1 MSFDTPSSSR
11 PDIPRAPS
19 YIQFTPRRA
28 MASFENLVAL
38 ANYEE
43 ALREARKIVWRD
55 RGEKPV
61 EVQDLWE
68 CLEHASRGGLRAGSL
83 AFAIRAGVNLFLL
96 MTRIKKIPKK
106 MRFALIRH
114 AAFGPDSFRF
124 AAMLGSFVALYK
136 FILNALPILLP
147 EPTRH
152 RKSHSRPR
160 SLLPA
165 TLLQNASSD
174 SPFHHDD
181 EVTEDID
188 IEVETPGLDPAL
200 ARGSR
205 HARLSMSAQVH
216 HVWARKRTRRWYAVL
231 AGAMAGGVAIM
242 FEKRSRRVAIGQQM
256 FVRGLQGT
264 YNAFSVKR
272 GFRIP
277 HGDVLVFS
285 LCCGQIMYGWLL
297 RPDTLPRSYNHWIST
312 ASKVPREGV
321 IIARDLARTGTFQ
334 VSNMEAL
341 LQRKNVTPS
350 NRAAMVARIASALLP
365 PPARDYGPHF
375 GPCEVTHPW
384 LDSCMVVWPERI
396 LAVFRWMLPIY
407 GALHFIPMLLFRRG
421 RVVKAPA
428 RMFVR
433 AALGTVRSSA
443 FLGVFVAIYQ
453 GFFCGKHQLW
463 TLLNDLRTNAS
474 TAASYPLLAAL
485 ARSLPQ
491 SFLDLLLSK
500 PVYWLLGVLSG
511 LSLFVE
517 EKHRREELAMY
528 VLPKGLES
536 AWVMARGKGLV
547 FRTGEFGE
555 ALLTA
560 MGMGMVMSIYQNDPQ
575 YLSGLVRRILYQ
587 FVGPN

>member
-1 MSFDTPSSSR
+1 MSLDSGPPSPPDMSR
-11 PDIPRAPS
+11 SPS

-43 ALREARKIVWRD
+43 ALREARKIVWRG

-83 AFAIRAGVNLFLL
+83 AFAIRAGVNFFLL
-96 MTRIKKIPKK
+96 MTRIRKVPKK

-114 AAFGPDSFRF
+114 AVFGPDSFRF
-124 AAMLGSFVALYK
+124 AAMLGSFVAFYK
-136 FILNALPILLP
+136 FILNALPIFLP
-147 EPTRH
+147 EPVRH
-152 RKSHSRPR
+152 RKSHSRSR
-160 SLLPA
+160 SLLRA
-165 TLLQNASSD
+165 SLLQGAPSD
-174 SPFHHDD
+174 PPFHEDD
-181 EVTEDID
+181 NPLVEDDSEVDS
-188 IEVETPGLDPAL
+188 PGLDASL
-200 ARGSR
+200 AQGSR
-205 HARLSMSAQVH
+205 HARLSMSAQAH
-216 HVWARKRTRRWYAVL
+216 QVWVRKRTRRWYSVL
-231 AGAMAGGVAIM
+231 AGAMAGGIAIM

-272 GFRIP
+272 GFKIP
-277 HGDVLVFS
+277 HGDVILFS

-312 ASKVPREGV
+312 ASKVPREAV
-321 IIARDLARTGTFQ
+321 VIARDLARTGTFQ
-334 VSNMEAL
+334 ISDIESI
-341 LQRKNVTPS
+341 LQRKNLTES
-350 NRAAMVARIASALLP
+350 NRAALTTRLASALLP
-365 PPARDYGPHF
+365 PPARDFGPPF
-375 GPCEVTHPW
+375 GPCEAIHPW

-396 LAVFRWMLPIY
+396 YLVFRWMLPIY

-421 RVVKAPA
+421 RVLKEPV
-428 RMFVR
+428 RMFMR
-433 AALGTVRSSA
+433 AAFGTMRSSA

-453 GFFCGKHQLW
+453 GFFCGNHQLW
-463 TLLNDLRTNAS
+463 TALNNLRTNAR
-474 TAASYPLLAAL
+474 TAAAYPLLAAL
-485 ARSLPQ
+485 ARAIPQ

-500 PVYWLLGVLSG
+500 PMYWFLGVLAG

-517 EKHRREELAMY
+517 DKHRREELAMY

-555 ALLTA
+555 AMLSA
-560 MGMGMVMSIYQNDPQ
+560 MGMGMVMSIYQNDPHH
-575 YLSGLVRRILYQ
+575 LSGLVRRILYQ